1 MGLQPMMM
9 MLLLSL
15 GTGLLLSGCNLLVEP
30 PTKACCN
37 PDEEPGLGE
46 NPPCVEG
53 ATCCA
58 DGEWA
63 CNEGDGRS
71 TCEVLCTGKPCGIGS
86 KGCSANEY
94 CERPVGAC
102 DDANVTG
109 VCRLKPDVCAE
120 IFQPAC
126 GCDGQTYGNECSAR
140 MAGVSVAHEGE
151 CGQACGGPLDV
162 ACPEGEFCKQE
173 LGACLDPAATG
184 ACAPRPQGCDAIF
197 DPVCGCDGESYS
209 SECSAWSSGVSAA
222 TYGTC
227 E

>member
-9 MLLLSL
+9 MMLLSL

-109 VCRLKPDVCAE
+109 V
-120 IFQPAC
+120 
-126 GCDGQTYGNECSAR
+126 
-140 MAGVSVAHEGE
+140 GVSVAHEGE